1 MARLEFQSSF
11 KNINQKEWNDL
22 TKSNPFL
29 RLEFFQSL
37 EASKSIGEGT
47 GWQPFPAIVIDQGS
61 LVGAS
66 PIFLKEHSY
75 GEYVFDWSWAEAYQ
89 KYGKNYYPKIASCI
103 PFTPATGP
111 RIFGLDLSIKKN
123 IVVQIEELAY
133 ENKMSSSHILFC
145 NESEKDIFGDPK
157 WMLREGVQFKWFNKN
172 YNNFAEFLSQLSH
185 DKRKKIKQERKK
197 IHDLGLKIKKIK
209 GPEISE
215 SDLDFFYACYC
226 NTYQDHHSH
235 PYLTRIFF
243 SLIKESMPESLL
255 LILAYEGDL
264 PIAASFFIYDD
275 KNLYGRYWGSKSF
288 YPGLHFELS
297 YYQGQE
303 FCIENR
309 IVSFEGGAQGEHKL
323 ARGFE
328 PFNTFSFHRIF
339 DEKFE
344 LAIKDFLRREK
355 TGIDQYTNELN
366 ERAPYKTELNI

>member
-47 GWQPFPAIVIDQGS
+47 GWHPFPAIVIDQGS

-197 IHDLGLKIKKIK
+197 IQDLGLKIKKIK

-226 NTYQDHHSH
+226 NTYQDHNSH
-235 PYLTRIFF
+235 PYLKRIFF
-243 SLIKESMPESLL
+243 SLIKESMPENLL

-264 PIAASFFIYDD
+264 PVAASFFIYDD

>member
-47 GWQPFPAIVIDQGS
+47 GWHPFPAIVIDQGS

-133 ENKMSSSHILFC
+133 KNKMSSSHILFC

-243 SLIKESMPESLL
+243 SLIKESMPENLL

-264 PIAASFFIYDD
+264 PVAASFFIYDD

>member
-47 GWQPFPAIVIDQGS
+47 GWHPFPAIVIDQGS

-226 NTYQDHHSH
+226 NTYQDHNSH

-243 SLIKESMPESLL
+243 SLIKESNVTSLY
-255 LILAYEGDL
+255 I
-264 PIAASFFIYDD
+264 
-275 KNLYGRYWGSKSF
+275 R
-288 YPGLHFELS
+288 
-297 YYQGQE
+297 
-303 FCIENR
+303 
-309 IVSFEGGAQGEHKL
+309 
-323 ARGFE
+323 
-328 PFNTFSFHRIF
+328 
-339 DEKFE
+339 
-344 LAIKDFLRREK
+344 
-355 TGIDQYTNELN
+355 
-366 ERAPYKTELNI
+366 

>member
-1 MARLEFQSSF
+1 
-11 KNINQKEWNDL
+11 
-22 TKSNPFL
+22 
-29 RLEFFQSL
+29 
-37 EASKSIGEGT
+37 
-47 GWQPFPAIVIDQGS
+47 
-61 LVGAS
+61 
-66 PIFLKEHSY
+66 
-75 GEYVFDWSWAEAYQ
+75 
-89 KYGKNYYPKIASCI
+89 
-103 PFTPATGP
+103 
-111 RIFGLDLSIKKN
+111 
-123 IVVQIEELAY
+123 
-133 ENKMSSSHILFC
+133 
-145 NESEKDIFGDPK
+145 
-157 WMLREGVQFKWFNKN
+157 MLREGVQFKWFNKN
-172 YNNFAEFLSQLSH
+172 YNNFVEFLSQLSH

-197 IHDLGLKIKKIK
+197 IQDLGLKIKKIK

>member
-47 GWQPFPAIVIDQGS
+47 GWHPFPAIVIDQGS

-111 RIFGLDLSIKKN
+111 RIFGLDLSIKKS

-197 IHDLGLKIKKIK
+197 IYDLGLKIKKIK

-243 SLIKESMPESLL
+243 SLIKESMPENLL

-264 PIAASFFIYDD
+264 PVAASFFIYDD

>member
-47 GWQPFPAIVIDQGS
+47 GWHPFPAIVIDQGS

-123 IVVQIEELAY
+123 IVVQIEKLAY

-172 YNNFAEFLSQLSH
+172 YNNFPEFLSQLSH

-197 IHDLGLKIKKIK
+197 IYDLGLKIKKIK
-209 GPEISE
+209 GTEISE

-243 SLIKESMPESLL
+243 SLIKESMPENLL

-264 PIAASFFIYDD
+264 PVAASFFIYDD

>member
-37 EASKSIGEGT
+37 EASKSIGEGS
-47 GWQPFPAIVIDQGS
+47 GWHPFPAIVIDQGS

-243 SLIKESMPESLL
+243 SLIKESMPENLL

-264 PIAASFFIYDD
+264 PVAASFFIYDD

>member
-11 KNINQKEWNDL
+11 KDINQKEWNDL

-47 GWQPFPAIVIDQGS
+47 GWHPFPAIVIDQGS

-111 RIFGLDLSIKKN
+111 RIFGLDLSIKKS
-123 IVVQIEELAY
+123 IVVQIEGLAY

-243 SLIKESMPESLL
+243 SLIKESMPENLL

-264 PIAASFFIYDD
+264 PVAASFFIYDD

>member
-47 GWQPFPAIVIDQGS
+47 GWHPFPAIVIDQGS

-123 IVVQIEELAY
+123 IVVQIEKLAY

-197 IHDLGLKIKKIK
+197 IQDLGLKIKKIK

-243 SLIKESMPESLL
+243 SLIKESMPENLL

-264 PIAASFFIYDD
+264 PVAASFFIYDD

-288 YPGLHFELS
+288 YSGLHFELS

>member
-47 GWQPFPAIVIDQGS
+47 GWHPFPAIVIDQGS

-243 SLIKESMPESLL
+243 SLIKESMPENLL

-264 PIAASFFIYDD
+264 PVAASFFIYDD

-288 YPGLHFELS
+288 YSGLHFELS

-355 TGIDQYTNELN
+355 TGIDQYTNELI

>member
-47 GWQPFPAIVIDQGS
+47 GWHPFPAIVIDQGS

-111 RIFGLDLSIKKN
+111 RFFGLDLSIKKN

-157 WMLREGVQFKWFNKN
+157 WMLREGVQFKWVNKN

-243 SLIKESMPESLL
+243 SLIKESMPENLL

-264 PIAASFFIYDD
+264 PVAASFFIYDD

>member
-47 GWQPFPAIVIDQGS
+47 GWHPFPAIVIDQGS

-243 SLIKESMPESLL
+243 SLIKESMPENLL

-264 PIAASFFIYDD
+264 PVAASFFIYDD

-288 YPGLHFELS
+288 YSGLHFELS

-355 TGIDQYTNELN
+355 AGIDQYTNELN

>member
-47 GWQPFPAIVIDQGS
+47 GWHPFPAIVIDQGS

-243 SLIKESMPESLL
+243 SLIKESMPENLL

-264 PIAASFFIYDD
+264 PVAASFFIYDD

-366 ERAPYKTELNI
+366 ERAPYKTEFNI

>member
-47 GWQPFPAIVIDQGS
+47 GWHPFPAIVIDQGS

-89 KYGKNYYPKIASCI
+89 KYGKNYYPKIAYCI

-197 IHDLGLKIKKIK
+197 IYDLGLKIKKIK

-243 SLIKESMPESLL
+243 SLIKESMPENLL

-264 PIAASFFIYDD
+264 PVAASFFIYDD

>member
-47 GWQPFPAIVIDQGS
+47 GWHPFPAIVIDQGS

-66 PIFLKEHSY
+66 PVFLKEHSY

-111 RIFGLDLSIKKN
+111 RIFGLDLSIKKS

-243 SLIKESMPESLL
+243 SLIKESMPENLL

-264 PIAASFFIYDD
+264 PVAASFFIYDD

>member
-47 GWQPFPAIVIDQGS
+47 GWHPFPAIVIDQGS

-123 IVVQIEELAY
+123 IAVQIEELAY

-243 SLIKESMPESLL
+243 SLIKESMPENLL

-264 PIAASFFIYDD
+264 PVAASFFIYDD

>member
-47 GWQPFPAIVIDQGS
+47 GWHPFPAIVIDQGS

-123 IVVQIEELAY
+123 IVIQIEELAY

-197 IHDLGLKIKKIK
+197 IQDLGLKIKKIK

-243 SLIKESMPESLL
+243 SLIKESMPENLL

-264 PIAASFFIYDD
+264 PVAASFFIYDD

>member
-47 GWQPFPAIVIDQGS
+47 GWHPFPAIVIDQGS

-235 PYLTRIFF
+235 PYLKRIFF
-243 SLIKESMPESLL
+243 SLIKESMPENLL

-264 PIAASFFIYDD
+264 PVAASFFIYDD

>member
-37 EASKSIGEGT
+37 EVSKSIGEGT
-47 GWQPFPAIVIDQGS
+47 GWHPFPAIVIDQGS

-243 SLIKESMPESLL
+243 SLIKESMPENLL

-264 PIAASFFIYDD
+264 PVAASFFIYDD

>member
-47 GWQPFPAIVIDQGS
+47 GWHPFPAIVIDQGS

-226 NTYQDHHSH
+226 NTYQDHNSH

-243 SLIKESMPESLL
+243 SLIKESMPENLL

-264 PIAASFFIYDD
+264 PVAASFFIYDD

>member
-47 GWQPFPAIVIDQGS
+47 GWHPFPAIVIDQGS

-123 IVVQIEELAY
+123 IVVQIEKLAY

-197 IHDLGLKIKKIK
+197 IQDLGLKIKKIK

-235 PYLTRIFF
+235 PYLKRIFF
-243 SLIKESMPESLL
+243 SLIKESMPENLL

-264 PIAASFFIYDD
+264 PVAASFFIYDD

>member
-47 GWQPFPAIVIDQGS
+47 GWHPFPAIVIDQGS

-123 IVVQIEELAY
+123 IVVQIEKLAY

-197 IHDLGLKIKKIK
+197 IQDLRLKIKKIK

-243 SLIKESMPESLL
+243 SLIKESMPENLL

-264 PIAASFFIYDD
+264 PVAASFFIYDD

>member
-11 KNINQKEWNDL
+11 KNINQKECNDL

-47 GWQPFPAIVIDQGS
+47 GWHPFPAIVIDQGS

-123 IVVQIEELAY
+123 IVVQIEKLAY

-243 SLIKESMPESLL
+243 SLIKESMPENLL

-264 PIAASFFIYDD
+264 PVAASFFIYDD

>member
-47 GWQPFPAIVIDQGS
+47 GWHPFPAIVIDQGS

-123 IVVQIEELAY
+123 IIVQIEELAY

-172 YNNFAEFLSQLSH
+172 YNNFVEFLSQLSH

-197 IHDLGLKIKKIK
+197 IQDLGLKIKKIK

-243 SLIKESMPESLL
+243 SLIKESMPENLL

>member
-47 GWQPFPAIVIDQGS
+47 GWHPFPAIVIDQGS

-123 IVVQIEELAY
+123 IVVQIEKLAY

-197 IHDLGLKIKKIK
+197 IYDLGLKIKKIK

-226 NTYQDHHSH
+226 NTYQDHNSH

-243 SLIKESMPESLL
+243 SLIKESMPENLL

-264 PIAASFFIYDD
+264 PVAASFFIYDD

>member
-47 GWQPFPAIVIDQGS
+47 GWHPFPAIVIDQGS

-123 IVVQIEELAY
+123 IVVQIEKLAY

-197 IHDLGLKIKKIK
+197 IYDLGLKIKKIK
-209 GPEISE
+209 GPEILE

-243 SLIKESMPESLL
+243 SLIKESMPENLL

-264 PIAASFFIYDD
+264 PVAASFFIYDD

>member
-47 GWQPFPAIVIDQGS
+47 GWHPFPAIVIDQGS

-123 IVVQIEELAY
+123 IVAQIEELAY

-145 NESEKDIFGDPK
+145 NESEQDIFADTK

-243 SLIKESMPESLL
+243 SLIKESMPENLL

-264 PIAASFFIYDD
+264 PVAASFFIYDD

>member
-37 EASKSIGEGT
+37 EASKSIGKGT
-47 GWQPFPAIVIDQGS
+47 GWHPFPAIVIDQGS

-197 IHDLGLKIKKIK
+197 IYDLGLKIKKIK

-243 SLIKESMPESLL
+243 SLIKESMPENLL

-264 PIAASFFIYDD
+264 PVAASFFIYDD

>member
-47 GWQPFPAIVIDQGS
+47 GWHPFPAIVIDQGS

-145 NESEKDIFGDPK
+145 DESDQDIFADTK
-157 WMLREGVQFKWFNKN
+157 WMLREGVQFKWLNKN
-172 YNNFAEFLSQLSH
+172 YNNFVEFLSTLSH

-197 IHDLGLKIKKIK
+197 IQDLGLKIKKIK

-243 SLIKESMPESLL
+243 SLIKESMPENLL

-264 PIAASFFIYDD
+264 PVAASFFIYDD